1 MGLFF
6 TLVYIFVAYIGPQ
19 VLFGDLV
26 QYHIQIGIAALALAF
41 SLPSLQD
48 SDFTKLPQT
57 YGVIGLIAAVPLS
70 IAFSGWFGGAP
81 TALLNFL
88 PEAMLFFFVVLNC
101 KKKIHLQILIAVL
114 LFTAVY
120 NVSQGLIAERF
131 GNDLSPYV
139 IIMKNNA
146 GESFYR
152 IRGVDF
158 ISDPNDLAQ
167 FLLMLMPCLFFFWS
181 KGKTVRNM
189 LFVLL
194 PLSFLLV
201 GMFFTHSRGA
211 MVALMA
217 VAMVAGRRKFG
228 LGRSL
233 VAGVVLYLAM
243 TAAGFSGGRSSS
255 LEDGTDRMDSWAA
268 GLMMIRMHPILG
280 VGFGRFTDEYHDLPA
295 HNSVVLCAAE
305 TGLFGLF
312 FWMLVTVPT
321 VRDAYVGS
329 GSTKSNEAASDDT
342 ASNEKG
348 RRKIAPRRSDAGPE
362 RKPALSFSRQPQ
374 PKEGFVLRGAVA
386 AGAGPVDVPALAA
399 SGSSKVPQ
407 RYFAGP
413 REDTDEMT
421 APEIHRMSNLM
432 LISATGF
439 LVAGWFLPRTYT
451 MTMFLE
457 AGIVA
462 AIYNMGRR
470 EQIVPLPMPFS
481 KAAKVATIAGVV
493 CIGLVWISLRIS
505 HL

>member
-26 QYHIQIGIAALALAF
+26 QYHIQIGIAALALGF
-41 SLPSLQD
+41 SLPALQD
-48 SDFTKLPQT
+48 SDFAKLPQT

-88 PEAMLFFFVVLNC
+88 PEAMLFFFIVLNC
-101 KKKIHLQILIAVL
+101 KKKIHLQILIAVV
-114 LFTAVY
+114 LFTAIF
-120 NVSQGLIAERF
+120 NVSQGLLAERF

-233 VAGVVLYLAM
+233 VAGVVLYIAM
-243 TAAGFSGGRSSS
+243 SAAGFSGGRSSS

-268 GLMMIRMHPILG
+268 GLMMIRMHPLLG

-329 GSTKSNEAASDDT
+329 GPVKSKEAADD
-342 ASNEKG
+342 ERG
-348 RRKIAPRRSDAGPE
+348 PRKIAPRRSEASPVSE
-362 RKPALSFSRQPQ
+362 HRAALSFSRRPQ
-374 PKEGFVLRGAVA
+374 PKESLVLRGAMA
-386 AGAGPVDVPALAA
+386 MGAGPVGVPAVVA
-399 SGSSKVPQ
+399 SGSAKPPQ

-413 REDTDEMT
+413 REDTDEVP
-421 APEIHRMSNLM
+421 APEIYRMSNLM

-470 EQIVPLPMPFS
+470 EQIVPPPMPFS